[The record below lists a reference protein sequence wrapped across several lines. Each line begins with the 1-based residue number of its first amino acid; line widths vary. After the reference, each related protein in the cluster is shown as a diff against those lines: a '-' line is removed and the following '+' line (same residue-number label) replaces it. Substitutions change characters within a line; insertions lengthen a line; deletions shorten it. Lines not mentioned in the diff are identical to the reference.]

1 MKILSV
7 PITPIAEKN
16 GNVSTQW
23 RLYFEQLTNQLQRG
37 LLDIGYKLP
46 QANNEKI
53 AGLVASD
60 LQGAMIYN
68 SESKNV
74 QANTDGNY
82 KPVNT
87 YEELTS
93 AEIAEIPS
101 GQRNGRFIYD
111 SDSEVL
117 KVGFND
123 EFYAVTT
130 T

>member
-53 AGLVASD
+53 ASLVATD

-68 SESKNV
+68 NESKNV

-93 AEIAEIPS
+93 ASIAEIPS

-111 SDSEVL
+111 SDNAVL

-123 EFYAVTT
+123 AFYTVTT